1 MSLLSSDNQAQLFGL
16 DLRAVWQDAGSVARA
31 ATTHAPL
38 SWLTPSA
45 RVRLLGADGQETLWS
60 SSGGALRRLPHSG
73 SAPVAAPH
81 IAVEMS
87 AEWLLRH
94 SFRLPRSSA
103 GQAASAAR
111 LEALRLSPFAPADTV
126 WGFLVAPN
134 SGAQGTQA
142 AQPAQA
148 SQPAGND
155 ALTVHVVLCA
165 RTHVLA
171 RLAEVQDKVRSQAP
185 EVWARV
191 DGVPLVLTGFGEG
204 QRERRARVGLGW
216 SLFWLVLAL
225 GWVLAM
231 ALTPSLQLRQTA
243 LDAQAQFAAASA
255 AAAPALAQREA
266 LMAVNARLKEVDDA
280 LASRADPKLAL
291 EILTKALD
299 DGVFLTRIETKGRN
313 VSISGQAANATAVV
327 QVLSAVEGIEDVKS
341 TAAATRQPNGTERF
355 TIDFVLKTP
364 ALLPASTAP
373 VAETTPAA
381 PAAAAPEAA
390 ATPGA
395 PASAAS
401 SSVSSAATPATGG
414 KP

>member
-1 MSLLSSDNQAQLFGL
+1 MSVLSSDNQAQLFGL

-31 ATTHAPL
+31 AATRAPL

-81 IAVEMS
+81 TAVEMS

-111 LEALRLSPFAPADTV
+111 LEALRLSPFAPEDTV
-126 WGFLVAPN
+126 WGFSVEPN
-134 SGAQGTQA
+134 EGAQATP
-142 AQPAQA
+142 PA
-148 SQPAGND
+148 PAVAND
-155 ALTVHVVLCA
+155 ALMVHVVLCA
-165 RTHVLA
+165 RTHVVA
-171 RLAEVQDKVRSQAP
+171 RLAEVQDKLGSQAP

-191 DGVPLVLTGFGEG
+191 DDVPVVLTGFGEG
-204 QRERRARVGLGW
+204 QRQRTARVGLAW

-225 GWVLAM
+225 GWVVAM
-231 ALTPSLQLRQTA
+231 ALTPSLQLRETA

-266 LMAVNARLKEVDDA
+266 LMAVNGRLKEVDDA

-299 DGVFLTRIETKGRN
+299 DGVFLTRLEAKGRN

-327 QVLSAVEGIEDVKS
+327 QVLSAVEGIEDVKP

-355 TIDFVLKTP
+355 TIDFVLKAP
-364 ALLPASTAP
+364 PPLPAAAAP
-373 VAETTPAA
+373 AADASA
-381 PAAAAPEAA
+381 PAAAADPAA
-390 ATPGA
+390 A
-395 PASAAS
+395 ASAPIA
-401 SSVSSAATPATGG
+401 GG

>member
-31 ATTHAPL
+31 AATRAPL

-45 RVRLLGADGQETLWS
+45 RVRQLGAGGEESLWA
-60 SSGGALRRLPHSG
+60 SSGGAFRRPPHSG
-73 SAPVAAPH
+73 SAPVAAAH
-81 IAVEMS
+81 AAVEMS

-94 SFRLPRSSA
+94 SFRLPRSSV

-111 LEALRLSPFAPADTV
+111 LEALRLSPFAPEDTV
-126 WGFLVAPN
+126 WGFVVAPN
-134 SGAQGTQA
+134 DGAQPTLVPQA
-142 AQPAQA
+142 AQA

-171 RLAEVQDKVRSQAP
+171 RLAEVQDKLRGQAP
-185 EVWARV
+185 EVWARL
-191 DGVPLVLTGFGEG
+191 DDVPVVLTGFGEG
-204 QRERRARVGLGW
+204 LRERRARVGLGW

-231 ALTPSLQLRQTA
+231 AVTPSLQLRETA

-266 LMAVNARLKEVDDA
+266 LMAANARLKEVDDA

-327 QVLSAVEGIEDVKS
+327 QVLSGVEGIEDVRS

-355 TIDFVLKTP
+355 TIDFVLKAAP
-364 ALLPASTAP
+364 ALPAPPAPVADATPPANASTAEP
-373 VAETTPAA
+373 APAA
-381 PAAAAPEAA
+381 PAAAAAPPTA
-390 ATPGA
+390 ATTPT
-395 PASAAS
+395 PSA
-401 SSVSSAATPATGG
+401 GG